1 MSAGVGVD
9 ADNCAGIIRA
19 GRHFVVARQVLDG
32 TWSASEWTSKI
43 EPDPRWSTSAATDW
57 IISCEARRWVGE
69 PSGDEHV
76 VERLQRVLE
85 EGLERVD
92 SPEAAQAVIA
102 RIEKLSAG
110 QTEAEQ
116 GDAAARQTATAANPA
131 DAAVR
136 KIENAAAQPESA
148 EHAVA
153 DVLTSTAAQSVAPS
167 VAAAPVVEAAQATLA
182 ERATVSEPARRGR
195 RLLKEAVLR
204 RMGPLNALD
213 ARIYLAVN
221 EGPHTGSLD
230 SLAWGLAI
238 IATGGWIWVIGT
250 LVAYLV
256 RVPGSWLAIK
266 RLLPSVVVATW
277 IVEYPIKAFFRRR
290 RPFARI
296 VEALVI
302 GKKPGSWSF
311 PSGHTA
317 SSFASAWILAS
328 VWPKRAP
335 VFYSLAGL
343 VGFSRIYLG
352 AHYPGDVASGAILGT
367 VLSELVRRLLSRL
380 TS

>member
-1 MSAGVGVD
+1 MVK
-9 ADNCAGIIRA
+9 R
-19 GRHFVVARQVLDG
+19 
-32 TWSASEWTSKI
+32 
-43 EPDPRWSTSAATDW
+43 
-57 IISCEARRWVGE
+57 
-69 PSGDEHV
+69 
-76 VERLQRVLE
+76 VERVLE
-85 EGLERVD
+85 EGLERVQT
-92 SPEAAQAVIA
+92 PEAARAVVA
-102 RIEKLSAG
+102 RIEKMSAG
-110 QTEAEQ
+110 HTEAELAE
-116 GDAAARQTATAANPA
+116 AAAKQTATAPDPRSAAADMIERAAEQPA
-131 DAAVR
+131 ATERAVAAV
-136 KIENAAAQPESA
+136 
-148 EHAVA
+148 
-153 DVLTSTAAQSVAPS
+153 LTATAAQSIAPTP
-167 VAAAPVVEAAQATLA
+167 AAEPVIEAAQATLTA
-182 ERATVSEPARRGR
+182 GAPVSAPARRGR
-195 RLLKEAVLR
+195 RLLKDAVLR

-213 ARIYLAVN
+213 ARIYLAIN
-221 EGPHTGSLD
+221 DGPHPGALD

-238 IATGGWIWVIGT
+238 VATGGWIWVIGT

-256 RVPGSWLAIK
+256 RVPSSWLAIK

-335 VFYSLAGL
+335 VFFTLAGI

-352 AHYPGDVASGAILGT
+352 AHYPGDVASGAIAGT

-380 TS
+380 TR

>member
-1 MSAGVGVD
+1 MVK
-9 ADNCAGIIRA
+9 R
-19 GRHFVVARQVLDG
+19 
-32 TWSASEWTSKI
+32 
-43 EPDPRWSTSAATDW
+43 
-57 IISCEARRWVGE
+57 
-69 PSGDEHV
+69 
-76 VERLQRVLE
+76 VERVLE
-85 EGLERVD
+85 EGLERVET
-92 SPEAAQAVIA
+92 PEAARAVVA
-102 RIEKLSAG
+102 RIEKMSAG
-110 QTEAEQ
+110 RTEAELA
-116 GDAAARQTATAANPA
+116 DATAKQTATAP
-131 DAAVR
+131 DPGS
-136 KIENAAAQPESA
+136 AAADMIERAAEQPAATER
-148 EHAVA
+148 AVA
-153 DVLTSTAAQSVAPS
+153 AMLTTTAAQSIAPTP
-167 VAAAPVVEAAQATLA
+167 AAEPVVEAAQATLTGGA
-182 ERATVSEPARRGR
+182 PVSAPARRGR
-195 RLLKEAVLR
+195 RLLKDAVLR

-213 ARIYLAVN
+213 ARIYLAIN
-221 EGPHTGSLD
+221 DGPHPGALD

-238 IATGGWIWVIGT
+238 VATGGWIWVIGT
-250 LVAYLV
+250 LVAYLL
-256 RVPGSWLAIK
+256 RVPSSWLAIK

-335 VFYSLAGL
+335 VFFTLAGI

-352 AHYPGDVASGAILGT
+352 AHYPGDVASGAIAGT

-380 TS
+380 TR